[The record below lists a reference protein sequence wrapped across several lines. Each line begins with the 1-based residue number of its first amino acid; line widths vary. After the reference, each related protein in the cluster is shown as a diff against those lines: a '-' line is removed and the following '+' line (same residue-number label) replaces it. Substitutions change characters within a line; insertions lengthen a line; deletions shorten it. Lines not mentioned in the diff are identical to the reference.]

1 VGLAIAGPL
10 GLLSILLEDLPDRLG
25 VGPLALDL
33 REVGF
38 PEALAH
44 MDSVSTR
51 GPVETQVVLGAMVST
66 SQFSLLWKEASEME
80 LAGRVALVTGGSG
93 DLGAAICRALAGS
106 KMDVAVTFVGE
117 KDRAQHV
124 VAEVDA
130 AGCRGWAVQL
140 DQSTVDQPD
149 KVIASVVEHFGR
161 LDVLVNNAAWNI
173 GIPFADLE
181 ALTPEIFDRMYFTN
195 LRGPYLLARAGARAM
210 KEQGDGRIVNVASIG
225 GLYPAS
231 SSIAYSTTKAGL
243 IHLTRC
249 LAVALAPSV
258 LVNCVAPGLIEGTRM
273 AARLPDAVREGG
285 LQRAVLH
292 RAASV
297 EDIAEQVITFCR
309 TDSINGQVMPIDA
322 GSVFN

>member
-1 VGLAIAGPL
+1 
-10 GLLSILLEDLPDRLG
+10 
-25 VGPLALDL
+25 
-33 REVGF
+33 
-38 PEALAH
+38 
-44 MDSVSTR
+44 
-51 GPVETQVVLGAMVST
+51 
-66 SQFSLLWKEASEME
+66 ME

-93 DLGAAICRALAGS
+93 DLGAAICRALARG
-106 KMDVAVTFVGE
+106 KMDVAVTYVGE
-117 KDRAQHV
+117 QERAEHV
-124 VAEVDA
+124 VAEIES
-130 AGCRGWAVQL
+130 AGCRAWSVHL
-140 DQSTVDQPD
+140 DQSTTDQPD
-149 KVIASVVEHFGR
+149 QVVASAVEHFGR

-181 ALTPEIFDRMYFTN
+181 ALTPDIFDRMYATN
-195 LRGPYLLARAGARAM
+195 LRGPYLLARAAARTM

-231 SSIAYSTTKAGL
+231 SSIAYSSTKAAL

-273 AARLPDAVREGG
+273 AGRLPEAVREGAI
-285 LQRAVLH
+285 QRAVLR
-292 RAASV
+292 RAATI
-297 EDIAEQVITFCR
+297 EDIAEQVVTFCR